1 MSDHTSASGS
11 AFAFNQSYRA
21 FDNMPKRLWDEE
33 VVRIIKASKRSQRRL
48 AEWAPELTNVHPPV
62 AASTKMDSLQRLRK
76 EDQASKMKCEISKQ
90 LHALYD
96 PMASDKLPA
105 RFEEL
110 LQRLDN
116 TRH

>member
-1 MSDHTSASGS
+1 MSDHTGASHS
-11 AFAFNQSYRA
+11 AFAHDQSHQA
-21 FDNMPKRLWDEE
+21 FDNWDEE

-62 AASTKMDSLQRLRK
+62 AASTKMDSLKRLRK
-76 EDQASKMKCEISKQ
+76 EDQASKLQCEISKQ

-96 PMASDKLPA
+96 PVAIDRIPP

-110 LQRLDN
+110 LQRFDN

>member
-1 MSDHTSASGS
+1 MSDHTRASRS
-11 AFAFNQSYRA
+11 AFALNRSYQT
-21 FDNMPKRLWDEE
+21 FDNMPKHLWDEQ

-48 AEWAPELTNVHPPV
+48 AEWGPELTNVHPQVV
-62 AASTKMDSLQRLRK
+62 ASMDSLKRLRK
-76 EDQASKMKCEISKQ
+76 EDQASKLQCEISKQ

-96 PMASDKLPA
+96 PVTSDRMPP

-110 LQRLDN
+110 LQRFDN

>member
-1 MSDHTSASGS
+1 MSDHTRASRSAC
-11 AFAFNQSYRA
+11 ALNRSYPA
-21 FDNMPKRLWDEE
+21 FDNMPKHLWDEE

-62 AASTKMDSLQRLRK
+62 IASTKMDSLQRLRK
-76 EDQASKMKCEISKQ
+76 EDQASKLKCEISKQ

-96 PMASDKLPA
+96 PVASDKLPP

-110 LQRLDN
+110 LQWFDN